1 MKHIFG
7 FKSLFVYAVRRENW
21 RNAAVAYVGLEQ
33 EQSAAESALLQSRG
47 GSCIAGARMRG
58 QWRWEEKCGGS

>member
-1 MKHIFG
+1 MRSAEKIGEMLLLH
-7 FKSLFVYAVRRENW
+7 
-21 RNAAVAYVGLEQ
+21 VGLEQ